1 MAIKIRCQKVI
12 FYSRANISWFTG
24 TYYNKWTN
32 VCQINLKSPTTS
44 EHVCT
49 VHVHV
54 NRLPPKC
61 WTHCALSITLL
72 INNIS
77 SIYTLQSFGS
87 RTPLSDCPTSTEFS
101 QGNFRG
107 FLQENFLNFL
117 KYLTIPFNYSNRSC
131 NMEID
136 TCGQSLI
143 KKSYSIKQS
152 VANYCC

>member
-61 WTHCALSITLL
+61 WTHCVLSITLL

-101 QGNFRG
+101 QGNF
-107 FLQENFLNFL
+107 LQLSSAEFPQLFKISHNSFS
-117 KYLTIPFNYSNRSC
+117 IIV
-131 NMEID
+131 ID
-136 TCGQSLI
+136 HVI
-143 KKSYSIKQS
+143 WK
-152 VANYCC
+152 